1 MLLKIN
7 NNFNQSETLPF
18 TFTNK
23 SKKIH
28 SDEDSFVTA
37 DEVNALGVFLQRTVW
52 LLPTSFSYDV
62 FPGVFVRD
70 VVSSVE
76 IQHGRVQFK
85 VCLDLMRH

>member
-1 MLLKIN
+1 MLLKI

-23 SKKIH
+23 SKKLH
-28 SDEDSFVTA
+28 SGEDSFITV
-37 DEVNALGVFLQRTVW
+37 DEVNALGVFLQCSVW
-52 LLPTSFSYDV
+52 LLPTLFSYDV
-62 FPGVFVRD
+62 FTGVFVRD
-70 VVSSVE
+70 VVSSLE